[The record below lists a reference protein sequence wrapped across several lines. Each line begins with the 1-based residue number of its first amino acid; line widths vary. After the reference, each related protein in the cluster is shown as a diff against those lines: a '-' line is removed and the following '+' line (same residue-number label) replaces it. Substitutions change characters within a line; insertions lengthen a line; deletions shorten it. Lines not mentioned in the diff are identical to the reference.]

1 MPNIVDVFSGDAFSV
16 KELTDA
22 INLFPNQYGLINALG
37 LFMHKGVA
45 TTSVGVEINKGVLNL
60 IQSKPRGAQSN
71 KNIRGKREMRFFE
84 IPHFPLD
91 DTIFPSDIQNVREF
105 GSPDQMKTPEK
116 EVADRLM
123 EMSKKHDI
131 THEYLNAG
139 AIAGQILDADG
150 SVLLD
155 IFDEFGVTEN
165 KVDFDLADDT
175 TEVSEKTQ
183 EVWGTI
189 EDSLEGDTL
198 QGIVALC
205 HPAFF
210 KSLVSH
216 PAVKDA
222 FREYRDS
229 TVRMANILS
238 SIGLSG
244 GPGLPGSAERAT
256 DPLRSDVRKGFF
268 WQDIW
273 WIEYRGKATF
283 RQEDGTTATRSFIA
297 PNTCR
302 FLPLGTQDTFRS
314 YSAPAD
320 WMETVNTV
328 GMPKYSKIIPDQGG
342 RWVELLSESN
352 PLPLCLRPKVLVKG
366 ARTAGDL

>member
-16 KELTDA
+16 KELTDS
-22 INLFPNQYGLINALG
+22 INLFPNQYGLINALN
-37 LFMHKGVA
+37 LFSHKGVA

-60 IQSKPRGAQSN
+60 IQSRPRGSQAN
-71 KNIRGKREMRFFE
+71 KNIRSKREMRFFE

-91 DTIFPSDIQNVREF
+91 DTIRPSDIQNIRAF
-105 GSPDQMKTPEK
+105 GSPDQTKTPES
-116 EVADRLM
+116 EIADRLG

-155 IFDEFGVTEN
+155 IFGEFGVTEN
-165 KVDFDLADDT
+165 KVDFSLT
-175 TEVSEKTQ
+175 TPTTKLVEKAQ
-183 EVWGTI
+183 QVWGTI
-189 EDSLEGDTL
+189 EDALEGDTL
-198 QGIVALC
+198 EGVVALC
-205 HPAFF
+205 SPEFF

-216 PAVKDA
+216 AAVETA
-222 FREYRDS
+222 FKEYRDS

-238 SIGLSG
+238 QVGITG
-244 GPGLPGSAERAT
+244 GPGLPGSAEQAT
-256 DPLRSDVRKGFF
+256 DPMRRDVRKGFF

-283 RQEDGTTATRSFIA
+283 KQEDGDTVTRNFIA

-302 FLPLGTQDTFRS
+302 FLPIGTQDTFRS

-320 WMETVNTV
+320 WMETVNTI
-328 GMPKYSKIIPDQGG
+328 GLPKYAKIVPDQGG

-366 ARTAGDL
+366 ARTTGDL

>member
-1 MPNIVDVFSGDAFSV
+1 MPNIVDVFSGDGFSV

-22 INLFPNQYGLINALG
+22 INLFPNQYGLINSMG
-37 LFMHKGVA
+37 IFEPKGVA
-45 TTSVGVEINKGVLNL
+45 TTSVAVEINKGVLNL
-60 IQSKPRGAQSN
+60 IQSKPRGAQAN

-116 EVADRLM
+116 EVAERL
-123 EMSKKHDI
+123 EELSKKHDI
-131 THEYLNAG
+131 TYEYLKAG

-155 IFDEFGVTEN
+155 IFNEFGVSEN
-165 KVDFDLADDT
+165 GVNFALAT
-175 TEVSEKTQ
+175 AETKLQEKTQ
-183 EVWGTI
+183 EVWGLI

-198 QGIVALC
+198 NGIVALC
-205 HPAFF
+205 SPEFF
-210 KSLVSH
+210 KSLTSHKAVADSYKEYVSH
-216 PAVKDA
+216 TA
-222 FREYRDS
+222 
-229 TVRMANILS
+229 RMTNILS
-238 SIGLSG
+238 GVVPAS
-244 GPGLPGSAERAT
+244 GPGIPGSVEQAT
-256 DPLRSDVRKGFF
+256 EPLRRDVRKGFF

-283 RQEDGTTATRSFIA
+283 KQEDGTTVTRNFIA
-297 PNTCR
+297 PNTCL
-302 FLPLGTQDTFRS
+302 FLPMGTQDTFRS
-314 YSAPAD
+314 FFAPAD

-328 GMPKYSKIIPDQGG
+328 GLPKYSKVLPDRGG

-366 ARTAGDL
+366 ARTSGDL

>member
-1 MPNIVDVFSGDAFSV
+1 MPNILDVFSGDAFSV
-16 KELTDA
+16 KELTDS
-22 INLFPNQYGLINALG
+22 INLFPNSYGLINSLNI
-37 LFMHKGVA
+37 FSHKGVA

-60 IQSKPRGAQSN
+60 IQSKPRGSQAN

-91 DTIFPSDIQNVREF
+91 DTIRPSDIQNVRAF
-105 GSPDQMKTPEK
+105 GSPDQAKTPET
-116 EVADRLM
+116 EVADRLG

-131 THEYLNAG
+131 TLEYLNAG

-150 SVLLD
+150 SVIVD
-155 IFDEFGVTEN
+155 IFDQFNVTEN
-165 KVDFDLADDT
+165 KVNFDLTNAGA
-175 TEVSEKTQ
+175 ELSEKAQ

-189 EDSLEGDTL
+189 EDNLAGDTL
-198 QGIVALC
+198 NGVVALC
-205 HPAFF
+205 SPEFF
-210 KSLVSH
+210 KSLVGHKS
-216 PAVKDA
+216 VKES
-222 FREYRDS
+222 FKEYRDT
-229 TVRMANILS
+229 TVRLANILS
-238 SIGLSG
+238 QIGTAG
-244 GPGLPGSAERAT
+244 GPGLPGSVEQAT

-273 WIEYRGKATF
+273 WLEYRGKATF
-283 RQEDGTTATRSFIA
+283 QQEDGDTATRNFITS
-297 PNTCR
+297 NTCR

-328 GMPKYSKIIPDQGG
+328 GLPKYAKVVPDQGG

-366 ARTAGDL
+366 ARTAGDM

>member
-22 INLFPNQYGLINALG
+22 INLFPNSYGLINSLN
-37 LFMHKGVA
+37 LFTHKGVA
-45 TTSVGVEINKGVLNL
+45 TTSVAVEINKGVLNL
-60 IQSKPRGAQSN
+60 IQSKPRGSQAN

-91 DTIFPSDIQNVREF
+91 DTIRPSDIQNVRTF
-105 GSPDQMKTPEK
+105 GSPDQLKTPEK
-116 EVADRLM
+116 EVADRLQ

-131 THEYLNAG
+131 TLEYLNAG

-150 SVLLD
+150 SVILD
-155 IFDEFGVTEN
+155 IFDEFGVSEN

-175 TEVSEKTQ
+175 TEVSEKAQ
-183 EVWGTI
+183 QVWGTI

-198 QGIVALC
+198 DGIVALC
-205 HPAFF
+205 SPEFF

-216 PAVKDA
+216 DSVTDA
-222 FREYRDS
+222 FREYKDS

-238 SIGLSG
+238 QIGNSA
-244 GPGLPGSAERAT
+244 GPGLPGTAEQAT
-256 DPLRSDVRKGFF
+256 DPMRRDVRKGFF
-268 WQDIW
+268 FQDIW
-273 WIEYRGKATF
+273 WVEYRGKATF
-283 RQEDGTTATRSFIA
+283 QQEDGDTATRNFIA

-328 GMPKYSKIIPDQGG
+328 GLPKYAKVVPDQGG

-366 ARTAGDL
+366 ARTAGDM